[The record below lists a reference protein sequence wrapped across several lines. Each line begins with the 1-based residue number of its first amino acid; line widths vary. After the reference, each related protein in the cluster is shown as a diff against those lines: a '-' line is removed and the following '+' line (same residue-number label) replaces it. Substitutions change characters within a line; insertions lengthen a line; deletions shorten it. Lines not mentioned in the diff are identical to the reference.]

1 MTFTQNSLS
10 PLDRLNPT
18 DRTNSYK
25 RNRSFLWLDR
35 LKAVGI
41 VGVILNHLVERLF
54 PAAYFSNPVQNW
66 GSIADRVT
74 QVITPLSGYGW
85 ADLPLTV
92 VRDAGWL
99 GEQGVQLFL
108 IASGFGLTWS
118 LLPRN
123 SEKPDPSWRSF
134 YKRRL
139 WKLYPLWWFVHGL
152 FLIISLLLRK
162 GMALNQ
168 PQFYFSLLG
177 IRFTPE
183 TFYYFSPSWWFI
195 GLLIQLY
202 LIFPLLYR
210 GLQRWGPMPLLLGTT
225 TIALTIRGIGL
236 YLIGDPYLELWSRG
250 NIFITRLPE
259 FVLGMV
265 VAAWF
270 YHASEI
276 TERWF
281 RSPKSW
287 SIGLVLYG
295 IGMVGAFTLWG
306 MSFSPFLLGTGLL
319 IVLYPLLNQPWMDQI
334 DRLGLR
340 WIGQHSYG
348 LFLVHHPILMR
359 FIPQNTVSIRS
370 LMGVILSV
378 VVMVGLTV
386 FIEWG
391 VQFLGQILGQ
401 KRDLN

>member
-1 MTFTQNSLS
+1 MTFIQNFLS
-10 PLDRLNPT
+10 SFRRLNST
-18 DRTNSYK
+18 DRTVSSK
-25 RNRSFLWLDR
+25 SNRSFLWLDR
-35 LKAVGI
+35 LKAIGI
-41 VGVILNHLVERLF
+41 VGIILNHVVEWMSTA
-54 PAAYFSNPVQNW
+54 PYFSNPVQNW
-66 GSIADRVT
+66 GLVSDRVT
-74 QVITPLSGYGW
+74 QVMTPLSGYGW
-85 ADLPLTV
+85 ADFPLTV
-92 VRDAGWL
+92 IRNAGWL

-118 LLPRN
+118 LLQRN
-123 SEKPDPSWRSF
+123 GEKSSQSWLLF
-134 YKRRL
+134 YQRRL

-152 FLIISLLLRK
+152 FLIISLLLKK

-177 IRFTPE
+177 LRVTPE

-210 GLQRWGPMPLLLGTT
+210 GLQRWGAMPLLLGTS

-270 YHASEI
+270 HHAPEV

-287 SIGLVLYG
+287 SIGLVLYAL
-295 IGMVGAFTLWG
+295 GMVGAFTLWG
-306 MSFSPFLLGTGLL
+306 MSVSPFLLGAGLL
-319 IVLYPLLNQPWMDQI
+319 MVLYPLLNQPWMDQI

-340 WIGQHSYG
+340 WVGQHSYG
-348 LFLVHHPILMR
+348 LFLVHHPVLMR
-359 FIPQNTVSIRS
+359 CIPQNTVSVRS
-370 LMGVILSV
+370 FMGIILSV
-378 VVMVGLTV
+378 IVMVSLTL

-391 VQFLGQILGQ
+391 VQFLGQKWDASQ
-401 KRDLN
+401 RV